1 MTNGRALLLALGV
14 FGLGGGGYWL
24 FQVGGFEGFSA
35 GIAAS
40 ALLMVLVLA
49 WTGSYLFRVVTGKM
63 TFIQQRRQ
71 YREAYDALTTE
82 ALQRKFDA
90 LSPEEQERL
99 LRETGQLPEAPQG
112 EA

>member
-1 MTNGRALLLALGV
+1 M
-14 FGLGGGGYWL
+14 
-24 FQVGGFEGFSA
+24 
-35 GIAAS
+35 
-40 ALLMVLVLA
+40 LA
-49 WTGSYLFRVVTGKM
+49 WTASYLFRVVSGQM

-71 YREAYDALTTE
+71 YREAYDAFTTE

-99 LRETGQLPEAPQG
+99 LRETGQLPEAPHG

>member
-1 MTNGRALLLALGV
+1 
-14 FGLGGGGYWL
+14 
-24 FQVGGFEGFSA
+24 
-35 GIAAS
+35 
-40 ALLMVLVLA
+40 
-49 WTGSYLFRVVTGKM
+49 M

-71 YREAYDALTTE
+71 YREAYDAFTTE

-90 LSPEEQERL
+90 LSPEEQEQL

>member
-14 FGLGGGGYWL
+14 FGLGGGGYGL
-24 FQVGGFEGFSA
+24 FKAGGFEGFSA

-71 YREAYDALTTE
+71 YREAYDAFTTE

-90 LSPEEQERL
+90 LSPEDQERL